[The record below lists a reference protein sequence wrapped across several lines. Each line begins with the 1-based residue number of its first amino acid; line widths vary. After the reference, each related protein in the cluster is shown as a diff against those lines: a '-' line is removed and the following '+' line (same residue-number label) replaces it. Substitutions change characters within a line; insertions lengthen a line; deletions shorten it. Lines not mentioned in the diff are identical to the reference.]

1 MLKTEQL
8 KQTTNF
14 DSQTLRVGL
23 AMLTTYTIWGSTY
36 LAIKYAIDTLPPFLM
51 SGTRF
56 LIAGGVLLFYLW
68 MRGEALP
75 TRLQWRNSLI
85 IGTMLMGVGM
95 GGVAFAEQWVDSGL
109 AALAVAV
116 IPIYTA
122 LFAGFSEGWP
132 SRIQTFGLVIGFGG
146 VILLNVGSEMW
157 AEPIGAIAMII
168 APMSWSLGS
177 VISRRMDLPKG
188 LMSSAATMFGGGIAL
203 TLAGLVTG
211 EKITETPSMDSLL
224 GMSYLIVFGSLLGYS
239 AYSYLLRNAKPI
251 VATSYAYV
259 NPVIAVILGAVF
271 LSEAITLQTVIAAAV
286 IVVGVVIITT
296 QRKPK

>member
-271 LSEAITLQTVIAAAV
+271 LSEAITQQTVIAAAV

>member
-8 KQTTNF
+8 KQTINF

-188 LMSSAATMFGGGIAL
+188 LMSSAATMLGGGITL

-211 EKITETPSMDSLL
+211 EKITETPSMESLL
-224 GMSYLIVFGSLLGYS
+224 GMAYLIVFGSLLGYS

-296 QRKPK
+296 QRKQK